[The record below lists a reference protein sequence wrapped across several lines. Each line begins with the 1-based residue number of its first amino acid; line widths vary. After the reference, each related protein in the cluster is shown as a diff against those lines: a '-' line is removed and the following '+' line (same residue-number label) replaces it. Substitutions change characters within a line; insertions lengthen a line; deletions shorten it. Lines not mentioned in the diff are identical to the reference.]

1 MELDLL
7 WQLFVFCVVGGLLYY
22 LVLQLP
28 LPPPFKVIAQVLAIL
43 IAIVVLLNLVGWWP
57 GPHWRR

>member
-7 WQLFVFCVVGGLLYY
+7 WQLLVFCVVGGLLYY

-28 LPPPFKVIAQVLAIL
+28 LPPPFNVIARVLFIL

-57 GPHWRR
+57 GHWRH